1 MRLKHQSGRDTL
13 PPNAENLKMNS
24 MKRNLFLLLVGLML
38 FDYSRAQEFPSG
50 ISYQAVVRDIN
61 GDELSNSS
69 VTIEFSIRKN
79 TFDGPV
85 VFDESHNLIETN
97 QFGLFTTVIGNGV
110 NTGMGVFTSLEEI
123 DWNDDHY
130 FLEVRAVI
138 PGQGT
143 LQILG
148 VSQLLAVP
156 YALYA
161 LKAESVLNEGDGDT
175 QNELIT
181 SVEAASENELNI
193 TEGDVT
199 NTYNVSSIS
208 YATWD
213 KSAGAVYNDEEKI
226 GIGTSEPNS
235 SLSLSGSFGARVL
248 KVNGTTYDMNVAN
261 SSAEHVHVLLCDV
274 TSGQVTIQ
282 LISAT
287 SCEGRMYKF
296 RKYFDGGSTTNVVSL
311 VPSSGE
317 LIDGLAAYSMSHS
330 LSEYVTIISDGAGWF
345 LIDHAKE

>member
-1 MRLKHQSGRDTL
+1 
-13 PPNAENLKMNS
+13 MNS
-24 MKRNLFLLLVGLML
+24 MRRNLFLLLVGLTL
-38 FDYSRAQEFPSG
+38 LIHSKAQQFPSG

-85 VFDESHNLIETN
+85 VFDENHNLIETN
-97 QFGLFTTVIGNGV
+97 QFGLFTAVIGNGV
-110 NTGMGVFTSLEEI
+110 NTGTGVFTSLEDIE
-123 DWNDDHY
+123 WNDDNY

-138 PGQGT
+138 PGQGA

-175 QNELIT
+175 QNELVT
-181 SVEAASENELNI
+181 SIEATSENELTV
-193 TEGDVT
+193 TEGDAT

-213 KSAGAVYNDEEKI
+213 KSSGAVYNDEEKI
-226 GIGTSEPNS
+226 GIGTSTPSS
-235 SLSLSGSFGARVL
+235 SLSLNGSFGARVL
-248 KVNGTTYDMNVAN
+248 KVNGSSYDMNIAN
-261 SSAEHVHVLLCDV
+261 SSAEHIHVLLCDV
-274 TSGQVTIQ
+274 TSSSVTVN
-282 LISAT
+282 LISAVN
-287 SCEGRMYKF
+287 CEGRMYKF
-296 RKYFDGGSTTNVVSL
+296 RKYFDGGSTTNAVSIA
-311 VPSSGE
+311 PASGE
-317 LIDGLAAYSMSHS
+317 LIDGLTTYSMSHS
-330 LSEYVTIISDGAGWF
+330 LSEYVTIISDGVGWF